1 MESEVN
7 LEQQQ
12 INTMFN
18 AAICQNALSDDQKM
32 DFTDHLIKLCTN
44 KLESLSESS
53 TVKDKNDIK
62 ISHYFLHVFAMK
74 MEAISKASLSTVSGT
89 DETKKGKGKGKS
101 RAAESN
107 FQWSDWRPAV
117 LRLYLRFLAVDPSLL
132 WFMGIPEEAFLQG
145 MWKYALTC
153 LEDRPSGVSGVGQ
166 QETALRGLCSAIV
179 LGNARQLGASSS
191 SGDEMT
197 TLVSAAVD
205 SICRNEHM
213 GDYIAELCKN
223 DSGRFV
229 AALMTEIGGMNLS
242 ELGKSGAGI
251 KHIGAFLVSLAECA
265 PQLMAVYLPMFIHQL
280 DSEVYQIRY
289 ATHH

>member
-1 MESEVN
+1 
-7 LEQQQ
+7 
-12 INTMFN
+12 MFN
-18 AAICQNALSDDQKM
+18 VAICLNALSDEQKM
-32 DFTDHLIKLCTN
+32 DFIDQLIKLGTN
-44 KLESLSESS
+44 KLEGLSENC
-53 TVKDKNDIK
+53 TVKDKNDVK
-62 ISHYFLHVFAMK
+62 ISHYFLHAFALK
-74 MEAISKASLSTVSGT
+74 MESICKSSASSNSVS
-89 DETKKGKGKGKS
+89 DEQKKGKSKGKAKAS
-101 RAAESN
+101 EST

-117 LRLYLRFLAVDPSLL
+117 LRLYLRFLAVDQSLL

-153 LEDRPSGVSGVGQ
+153 LEDRPSGVSGAGQ
-166 QETALRGLCSAIV
+166 QEAALRGVCSAVV
-179 LGNARQLGASSS
+179 LGCARQLAGSSSS
-191 SGDEMT
+191 SGDEMA

-213 GDYIAELCKN
+213 GEYVAELCKN
-223 DSGRFV
+223 DSGRF
-229 AALMTEIGGMNLS
+229 ATSLMTEIGGMNLN

-289 ATHH
+289 K